1 MSDDSHLLPEVLLQ
15 RCFVPVLVSD
25 ILLGININDNRDCVT
40 LMSLITR
47 INCPN
52 DLFTPSECRR
62 RWRYYDSELV
72 SCQNEL
78 LQFVHDIDNDISVKY
93 LNPVARLQIRLRQDQ

>member
-1 MSDDSHLLPEVLLQ
+1 MS
-15 RCFVPVLVSD
+15 
-25 ILLGININDNRDCVT
+25 
-40 LMSLITR
+40 MITR
-47 INCPN
+47 INRPN

-62 RWRYYDSELV
+62 WCWWCYYDSELV

-78 LQFVHDIDNDISVKY
+78 LQSVHDIDNDISVKY

>member
-1 MSDDSHLLPEVLLQ
+1 MLCSPILQ
-15 RCFVPVLVSD
+15 
-25 ILLGININDNRDCVT
+25 GKINWKSDCVT
-40 LMSLITR
+40 LMSMITR

-52 DLFTPSECRR
+52 DLFTRSECC
-62 RWRYYDSELV
+62 WWYYDSELV

-78 LQFVHDIDNDISVKY
+78 LQFVHDIDNDISLKY